1 MKAELFKYNLAKS
14 IFFLLWASC
23 FVLIL
28 TAAADAHRV
37 NLFAWIEGDTVYVE
51 SKFSS
56 GRRVNAGK
64 ITVYDSGGNEL
75 LSGMTNENGEFS
87 FKVPK
92 KSDLKIVLNAGE
104 GHRAEWSIP
113 ASEIGLTTTEKRQTA
128 EEGLPVKNILIGIG
142 CIFGFSAIVAA
153 IRKRKIKN
161 GHPKDTK
168 I

>member
-1 MKAELFKYNLAKS
+1 MKPELFKYNLAKS
-14 IFFLLWASC
+14 IFFLLLGGC

-64 ITVYDSGGNEL
+64 ITVFDSGGNEL

-92 KSDLKIVLNAGE
+92 KSDLKIVLSAGE
-104 GHRAEWSIP
+104 GHRAEWTIT
-113 ASEIGLTTTEKRQTA
+113 ASEIELPTTEKRPA
-128 EEGLPVKNILIGIG
+128 AKKGMPVKNILIGIG
-142 CIFGFSAIVAA
+142 CIFGLTAIIAYTRNR
-153 IRKRKIKN
+153 RKKN
-161 GHPKDTK
+161 IDHENTK

>member
-1 MKAELFKYNLAKS
+1 MKPEHFKYNLAKS
-14 IFFLLWASC
+14 IFFLLLVSC

-51 SKFSS
+51 SKFGS

-64 ITVYDSGGNEL
+64 ITVFDSGGNEL

-92 KSDLKIVLNAGE
+92 KTDLKIVLNAGE

-113 ASEIGLTTTEKRQTA
+113 ATEIGLTTTEKRQPT
-128 EEGLPVKNILIGIG
+128 EESLPVKNILIGIG
-142 CIFGFSAIVAA
+142 CIFGLSAIVAA
-153 IRKRKIKN
+153 IRKRKKN
-161 GHPKDTK
+161 SGHHGDTEM
-168 I
+168 